1 MITINPDKYIR
12 KAIYDLLNN
21 IVVSGKTIKCFDA
34 RVFGNQDVSD
44 YIILANQTKNIDKA
58 TKCEY
63 RWNGTIMIE
72 IYTRSSSSRVLLND
86 IEQAVTDLLSPK
98 ITVENYEVIY
108 QDITYNTQLESFT
121 DTENIYRSF
130 MTLELTLN

>member
-108 QDITYNTQLESFT
+108 QDISYVTQLESFT

>member
-1 MITINPDKYIR
+1 MISINPDKYIR

-34 RVFGNQDVSD
+34 RVFGNQDVTD

-63 RWNGTIMIE
+63 RWNGSIMIE

-98 ITVENYEVIY
+98 ITVDNYEVIY
-108 QDITYNTQLESFT
+108 QDISYVTQLESFT

>member
-12 KAIYDLLNN
+12 KAIYNLLNN
-21 IVVSGKTIKCFDA
+21 IVVSGNTIKCYDA
-34 RVFGNQDVSD
+34 RVYGNQDVSN
-44 YIILANQTKNIDKA
+44 YIILANQMKNIDKA

-86 IEQAVTDLLSPK
+86 IEQAVTDLLTPK

-108 QDITYNTQLESFT
+108 QDISYVTQLESFT

-130 MTLELTLN
+130 LTLELTLN

>member
-12 KAIYDLLNN
+12 KSIYDLLNN
-21 IVVSGKTIKCFDA
+21 IVVSGKTIKCYDS
-34 RVFGNQDVSD
+34 RVYGNQDVSD
-44 YIILANQTKNIDKA
+44 YIILANQMKNVDKA

-63 RWNGTIMIE
+63 RWNGSIMIE

-86 IEQAVTDLLSPK
+86 IEQAVTDLLTPK
-98 ITVENYEVIY
+98 ISVENYEVIY
-108 QDITYNTQLESFT
+108 QDITYVTQLESFT

-130 MTLELTLN
+130 LTLELTLN

>member
-1 MITINPDKYIR
+1 MISINPDKYIR

-44 YIILANQTKNIDKA
+44 YIILGNQTKNIDKA
-58 TKCEY
+58 NKCEY
-63 RWNGTIMIE
+63 RWNGTVMIE

-98 ITVENYEVIY
+98 ITVDNYEVIY
-108 QDITYNTQLESFT
+108 QDISYVTQLESFT

>member
-21 IVVSGKTIKCFDA
+21 IVVSGKTIKCFDS
-34 RVFGNQDVSD
+34 RVFGNQDVTD

-108 QDITYNTQLESFT
+108 QDISYLTQLESFT
-121 DTENIYRSF
+121 ETENIYRSF

>member
-34 RVFGNQDVSD
+34 RVFGNQDVTD
-44 YIILANQTKNIDKA
+44 YIILGNQTKNIDKA
-58 TKCEY
+58 NKCEY
-63 RWNGTIMIE
+63 RWNGTVMIE

-98 ITVENYEVIY
+98 ITVDNYEVIY
-108 QDITYNTQLESFT
+108 QDLTYVTQLESFT

>member
-1 MITINPDKYIR
+1 MISINPDKYIR

-63 RWNGTIMIE
+63 RWNGSIMIE

-98 ITVENYEVIY
+98 ITVDNYEVIY
-108 QDITYNTQLESFT
+108 QDISYVTQLESFT

>member
-34 RVFGNQDVSD
+34 RVYGNQDVSD
-44 YIILANQTKNIDKA
+44 YIILANQMKNVDKA

-63 RWNGTIMIE
+63 RWNGSIMIE

-86 IEQAVTDLLSPK
+86 IEQAVTDLLTPK
-98 ITVENYEVIY
+98 ISVENYEVIY
-108 QDITYNTQLESFT
+108 QDITYVTQLESFT

-130 MTLELTLN
+130 LTLELTLN

>member
-1 MITINPDKYIR
+1 MISINPDKYIR

-34 RVFGNQDVSD
+34 RVFGNQDVTD

-58 TKCEY
+58 TKCDY
-63 RWNGTIMIE
+63 RWNGSIMIE

-98 ITVENYEVIY
+98 ITVDNYEVIY
-108 QDITYNTQLESFT
+108 QDISYVTQLESFT

>member
-12 KAIYDLLNN
+12 KAVYDLLNN
-21 IVVSGKTIKCFDA
+21 IVVSGNIIKCYDA
-34 RVFGNQDVSD
+34 RVYGNQNISN
-44 YIILANQTKNIDKA
+44 YIILANQMKNVDKA

-63 RWNGTIMIE
+63 RWNGSIMIE

-86 IEQAVTDLLSPK
+86 IEQAVTDLLTPK
-98 ITVENYEVIY
+98 ISVENYEVIY
-108 QDITYNTQLESFT
+108 QNITYVTQLESFT

-130 MTLELTLN
+130 LTLELTLN

>member
-21 IVVSGKTIKCFDA
+21 IVVSGKTIKCYDA

-44 YIILANQTKNIDKA
+44 YIILGNQTKNIDKA
-58 TKCEY
+58 NKCEY
-63 RWNGTIMIE
+63 RWNGTVMIE

-98 ITVENYEVIY
+98 ITVDNYEVIY
-108 QDITYNTQLESFT
+108 QDISYVTQLESFT

>member
-1 MITINPDKYIR
+1 MISINPDKYIR

-34 RVFGNQDVSD
+34 RVFGNQDVTD
-44 YIILANQTKNIDKA
+44 YIILGNQTKNIDKA
-58 TKCEY
+58 NKCEY
-63 RWNGTIMIE
+63 RWNGTVMIE

-98 ITVENYEVIY
+98 ITVDNYEVIY
-108 QDITYNTQLESFT
+108 QDISYVTQLESFT

>member
-1 MITINPDKYIR
+1 MISINPDKYIR

-21 IVVSGKTIKCFDA
+21 IVVSGKTIKCYDA

-44 YIILANQTKNIDKA
+44 YIILGNQTKNIDKT

-63 RWNGTIMIE
+63 RWNGSIMIE

-98 ITVENYEVIY
+98 ITVDNYEVIY
-108 QDITYNTQLESFT
+108 QDISYVTQLESFT

>member
-63 RWNGTIMIE
+63 RWNGSIMIE

-98 ITVENYEVIY
+98 ITVDNYEVIY
-108 QDITYNTQLESFT
+108 QDISYVTQLESFT

>member
-1 MITINPDKYIR
+1 
-12 KAIYDLLNN
+12 
-21 IVVSGKTIKCFDA
+21 
-34 RVFGNQDVSD
+34 
-44 YIILANQTKNIDKA
+44 
-58 TKCEY
+58 
-63 RWNGTIMIE
+63 MIE

-98 ITVENYEVIY
+98 ITVDNYEVIY
-108 QDITYNTQLESFT
+108 QDISYVTQLESFT

>member
-21 IVVSGKTIKCFDA
+21 IVVSGKTIKCYDA
-34 RVFGNQDVSD
+34 RVYGNQNVTD
-44 YIILANQTKNIDKA
+44 YIILANQTKNVDKA

-63 RWNGTIMIE
+63 RWQGSVLIE

-86 IEQAVTDLLSPK
+86 IEQAVTDLLTPK
-98 ITVENYEVIY
+98 ISVDNYEVIFQNINY
-108 QDITYNTQLESFT
+108 LTQLESFT
-121 DTENIYRSF
+121 DTENIYRSLL
-130 MTLELTLN
+130 TLELTLN

>member
-44 YIILANQTKNIDKA
+44 YIILGNQTKNIDKA
-58 TKCEY
+58 NKCEY
-63 RWNGTIMIE
+63 RWNGTVMIE

-98 ITVENYEVIY
+98 ITVDNYDVIY
-108 QDITYNTQLESFT
+108 QDLSYVTQLESFT

>member
-1 MITINPDKYIR
+1 MISINPDKYIR

-58 TKCEY
+58 TKCDY
-63 RWNGTIMIE
+63 RWNGSIMIE

-98 ITVENYEVIY
+98 ITVDNYEVIY
-108 QDITYNTQLESFT
+108 QDISYVTQLESFT